1 MLARI
6 RNRQKAPPPPPDPAG
21 VNYTKE
27 HVTIAGTIRRRQTVL
42 GAVWRHLPTIQWILI
57 LAGLGWLLALP
68 YEGLW
73 RGTYVDEHA
82 LQPAQV
88 TVYFDWANVH
98 KADMYLSEL
107 EKNVN
112 LNFEDRTSYLQ
123 RVFSES
129 GLHTS
134 NTSTATYAHVSP
146 PRSAGTET
154 MLVSAN
160 WVSRDGGPNLRGI
173 ATLLAMGDFLR
184 GQNYWAF
191 DFVLVIGE
199 GYQSGLSEF
208 MEEYSGLFSGLVWTG
223 VNIDYPGHSFSHL
236 GLFYEGTNGRLPNQD
251 TLNTFSRV
259 AHSIGVPVRYHNIPD
274 EVANYDWPFAWLG
287 QYLLAGK
294 HLLHHLAYSGLGSA
308 SGGHGP
314 MARHRIDSYTIYA
327 TPSTGPHGFHSLGR
341 TLESTLRSYNN
352 LLERLHASYFF
363 YLLPRP
369 GRFIEVGKYLPAA
382 VLMGAGLTLG
392 GLEVERPLEALGWLA
407 GVGIGA
413 GVIWICPIIA
423 FAALPLWFIIPRPSD
438 EIRDSIESLLHL
450 AYGALIPT
458 LAMINF
464 PQAILLALISIV
476 SLKAHICLRLMS
488 VYATWTVWVALR
500 KAGVDLKGEWE
511 EVGNLVWPGLHVV
524 WLPLCFINLL
534 VLTKIIH

>member
-6 RNRQKAPPPPPDPAG
+6 RNRLKAPVTPPDPEG

-27 HVTIAGTIRRRQTVL
+27 HVSIARTIRRRQKIL
-42 GAVWRHLPTIQWILI
+42 GEVWRRLGTIQWVLI
-57 LAGLGWLLALP
+57 LAGMGWLLALP

-98 KADMYLSEL
+98 KADLYLGEL
-107 EKNVN
+107 ERIVN
-112 LNFEDRTSYLQ
+112 TTFEERTEYLQ
-123 RVFSES
+123 RSFSES

-154 MLVSAN
+154 ILVSAN

-173 ATLLAMGDFLR
+173 ATMLAMGDFMR

-199 GYQSGLSEF
+199 GYQTGLADF
-208 MEEYSGLFSGLVWTG
+208 MEEFSSLFSGKVWTG

-259 AHSIGVPVRYHNIPD
+259 ASSMGVPVRYHNIPD
-274 EVANYDWPFAWLG
+274 EVEVYRWPFGWLG
-287 QYLLAGK
+287 QYLLAAK
-294 HLLHHLAYSGLGSA
+294 HLLHHLAYAGLGRG

-327 TPSTGPHGFHSLGR
+327 TPATGPHGFHSLGR

-369 GRFIEVGKYLPAA
+369 GRFLEVGKYLPAA

-392 GLEVERPLEALGWLA
+392 GLDVPRPLEAA
-407 GVGIGA
+407 GLLGA
-413 GVIWICPIIA
+413 GGVVAGCVWLWPLVYVL
-423 FAALPLWFIIPRPSD
+423 LPLSSRVPRPTDDVRKST
-438 EIRDSIESLLHL
+438 ESLLL
-450 AYGALIPT
+450 LTYGALVPT

-464 PQAILLALISIV
+464 PQAVILALISII
-476 SLKAHICLRLMS
+476 SLKTHRWVRFGTSLVIVAAMS
-488 VYATWTVWVALR
+488 VVLR
-500 KAGVDLKGEWE
+500 TTGMDMGKEWE
-511 EVGNLVWPGLHVV
+511 EVGNLVWPGVHVV
-524 WLPLCFINLL
+524 LLPLCLVNC
-534 VLTKIIH
+534 VLTKPF